1 MTVNPSQVSAARA
14 LLDWKQG
21 DLADAARVSRPTV
34 SNYEAGRVGRVGKP
48 ELAAA

>member
-34 SNYEAGRVGRVGKP
+34 SCQQLRSRQGRQGGK
-48 ELAAA
+48 A